1 MGNSILRVE
10 QIDVHYGDFHALW
23 DVSLD
28 VEEAQVVSII
38 GANGAGKS
46 TLLNTIAGV
55 KKPSR
60 GTVQFRGNR
69 INGLPPYQAVVE
81 GISMVPEGRRV
92 FPRLTVLENLEIGS
106 YTPKA
111 RRRKN
116 EALKKIY
123 ELFPVLEERR
133 NQLSSTLSGGEQ
145 QMLAIGRALMSWPQL
160 ILLDEISLGLAPVV
174 IKQIYQKIK
183 QINAEGITAL
193 LVEQDIKRSLKAAHK
208 VYIMQSGRISLEGRP
223 ESLSQEEIRKAYF
236 GLSDLN
242 VKPEAE
248 RERIRAIKRCSEML
262 ADLKDPIMNGLLLG
276 GLYGIVGIGMS
287 MIFGIVRVVNLAHG
301 DLVILASYLSFV
313 TLSIFKVSPLLTLA
327 LVIPAMFLIGFI
339 VQYYLVNRVLGKDMN
354 PPLLVAFG
362 LSIILQNL
370 LLLIFTPDARA
381 LVTNLSIATLPIGS
395 FLNIP
400 VVYLVDFIVSLA
412 TIFLLSRFFSKTYLG
427 KAIRAASDDEGAAEL
442 MGINAKRIYAWAM
455 AIAGGTAAIAG
466 VLVGMTFTFYPHTG
480 PDYLIIAFGVV
491 IIGGLGSLIGT
502 FMGGLILGLA
512 QILGAHFLGP
522 GFQLISG
529 YIILLVVLAFKPTG
543 LFSKG

>member
-1 MGNSILRVE
+1 M
-10 QIDVHYGDFHALW
+10 
-23 DVSLD
+23 
-28 VEEAQVVSII
+28 
-38 GANGAGKS
+38 
-46 TLLNTIAGV
+46 
-55 KKPSR
+55 
-60 GTVQFRGNR
+60 
-69 INGLPPYQAVVE
+69 
-81 GISMVPEGRRV
+81 
-92 FPRLTVLENLEIGS
+92 
-106 YTPKA
+106 
-111 RRRKN
+111 
-116 EALKKIY
+116 
-123 ELFPVLEERR
+123 
-133 NQLSSTLSGGEQ
+133 LS
-145 QMLAIGRALMSWPQL
+145 A
-160 ILLDEISLGLAPVV
+160 
-174 IKQIYQKIK
+174 
-183 QINAEGITAL
+183 
-193 LVEQDIKRSLKAAHK
+193 
-208 VYIMQSGRISLEGRP
+208 
-223 ESLSQEEIRKAYF
+223 
-236 GLSDLN
+236 LSDL
-242 VKPEAE
+242 KG
-248 RERIRAIKRCSEML
+248 
-262 ADLKDPIMNGLLLG
+262 PIMNGLLLG

-301 DLVILASYLSFV
+301 DLVILAAYLSFV

-362 LSIILQNL
+362 LSIILQNI

-395 FLNIP
+395 FLNVP

-412 TIFLLSRFFSKTYLG
+412 TIFLLSLFFSKTYLG

-529 YIILLVVLAFKPTG
+529 YIILLIVLALKPTG
-543 LFSKG
+543 LFSRG